1 MTTTHGP
8 LFNLDQDLRDD
19 ALRLVLDNAGDSW
32 RSRAVAL
39 ICEVLAGQ
47 EVLAED
53 WRLLC
58 EQHGIRPH
66 HPNAWGGL
74 TAALMKDGT
83 ITDTGRLAHSRD
95 PRSHARRQPVW
106 KVRA

>member
-1 MTTTHGP
+1 MTLGP
-8 LFNLDQDLRDD
+8 LFESGQALRDQGI
-19 ALRLVLDNAGDSW
+19 AQVLEAAGDRW
-32 RSRAVAL
+32 QDAATML
-39 ICEVLAGQ
+39 IQECLAGQ

-58 EQHGIRPH
+58 SQHGIKPH

-74 TAALMKDGT
+74 THSLVSSGV
-83 ITDTGRLAHSRD
+83 ITETGRLGKSRD

-106 KVRA
+106 RVRG